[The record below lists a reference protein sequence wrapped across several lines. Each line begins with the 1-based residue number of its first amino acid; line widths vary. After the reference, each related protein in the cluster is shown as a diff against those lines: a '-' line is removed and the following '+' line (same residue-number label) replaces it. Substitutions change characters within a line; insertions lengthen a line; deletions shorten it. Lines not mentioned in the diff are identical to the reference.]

1 MAPTHE
7 DWARMRYEYECT
19 DKTVPDIAADGGV
32 STGTLRDRVRRWNWT
47 RRRAPIPRHGPP
59 PPPLVP
65 QIDHRVACGHRDTE
79 RDRCRVRCARPA
91 SRNRRRCGGAGRGR
105 RNRDRAAAAKRGR
118 ARAPRDRADAR
129 AVGDAGEP
137 SARDGTGRPRARVLD
152 PHLARAQRAPRPAC
166 RAPSRRTTTCR
177 RTSTRSASSWRAGSK
192 RLSNRAKARPL
203 TAHRLRARERRVA
216 TYSSWLGLS
225 RPSTPLGRSARIK
238 DASRVESH
246 RAHPPPRPSPTRG
259 E

>member
-1 MAPTHE
+1 MAPTDE

-59 PPPLVP
+59 PPLVP
-65 QIDHRVACGHRDTE
+65 QIDHRVALAATVTQSETAAVCVATGQQAAIGDG
-79 RDRCRVRCARPA
+79 
-91 SRNRRRCGGAGRGR
+91 SGGPGEGGRH
-105 RNRDRAAAAKRGR
+105 RDRAAAAKRGR
-118 ARAPRDRADAR
+118 PRAPRDRADAR

-152 PHLARAQRAPRPAC
+152 PHLARAQRAPCASMPP
-166 RAPSRRTTTCR
+166 PSRRTTICR

-192 RLSNRAKARPL
+192 RLSNLAKARPP
-203 TAHRLRARERRVA
+203 TALRPRPRERRV
-216 TYSSWLGLS
+216 G
-225 RPSTPLGRSARIK
+225 
-238 DASRVESH
+238 
-246 RAHPPPRPSPTRG
+246 
-259 E
+259 